1 MIHFI
6 IPVFND
12 TKSLRIL
19 LNKLNKNLEKK
30 KRLGVVTVVDDFSSE
45 AIDIST
51 NKLKFIKK
59 FEILRLK
66 KNVGSQNAI
75 AFGLQYLSKLKKDKT
90 IIVMDS
96 DGEDNPAQINN
107 MIKYAENFP
116 NYIVTSNRTKR
127 KETLLIRVLYISHL
141 FLTFIFT
148 GKWISFGN
156 YTCFQHKNLNS
167 LLKNRNIWSAYP
179 AAVIKNNNIIRLF
192 AARKKRFC
200 GKSKISIYKLF
211 FHSFRIISVFHFR
224 VFIFSLIY
232 FFFLDFVFFELNK
245 KIFYISIVP
254 IILFNLCIVSTKI
267 IIILKKMNYNSK
279 WVNFIKR

>member
-75 AFGLQYLSKLKKDKT
+75 AFGLQYLSK
-90 IIVMDS
+90 
-96 DGEDNPAQINN
+96 
-107 MIKYAENFP
+107 
-116 NYIVTSNRTKR
+116 
-127 KETLLIRVLYISHL
+127 
-141 FLTFIFT
+141 
-148 GKWISFGN
+148 
-156 YTCFQHKNLNS
+156 
-167 LLKNRNIWSAYP
+167 
-179 AAVIKNNNIIRLF
+179 
-192 AARKKRFC
+192 
-200 GKSKISIYKLF
+200 
-211 FHSFRIISVFHFR
+211 
-224 VFIFSLIY
+224 
-232 FFFLDFVFFELNK
+232 
-245 KIFYISIVP
+245 
-254 IILFNLCIVSTKI
+254 
-267 IIILKKMNYNSK
+267 
-279 WVNFIKR
+279 